1 MSTQIA
7 TAGRAVPEAHHLAG
21 LLAPSRP
28 PRRAGALAAS
38 ATFGRR
44 AILKIKHEP
53 SQLTDVIAIPVVFT
67 LMFTYLFGGA
77 LAGSPGRYLPF
88 LLPGTL
94 VMAVLLVSMY
104 AGIGLSTD
112 VAKGITGRFR
122 SLPVWGPAPVAGAV
136 LGDVA
141 RYLIAAGL
149 VTVLG
154 VIMGYRP
161 PGGAPGVLAGIGL
174 LLVFALCLSWAWT
187 ALGLVLRT
195 PQAVMSAG
203 TVVLFPLTLASNVF
217 VQPRTMPGWLQAFVR
232 VNPVSHL
239 VTAERGLLA
248 GHPAAGQIAWVL
260 LAAAALLA
268 IFTPLT
274 GYLYARR
281 A

>member
-1 MSTQIA
+1 MTNIITGAARPAPPGPLTA
-7 TAGRAVPEAHHLAG
+7 TLAFGYRALLKIRHVPE
-21 LLAPSRP
+21 
-28 PRRAGALAAS
+28 
-38 ATFGRR
+38 
-44 AILKIKHEP
+44 
-53 SQLTDVIAIPVVFT
+53 QLGDVIAIPVVFT

-104 AGIGLSTD
+104 AGISLNTD
-112 VAKGITGRFR
+112 MSKGITGRFR
-122 SLPVWGPAPVAGAV
+122 SLPIWRPAPVAGAL

-149 VTVLG
+149 VTGLG
-154 VIMGYRP
+154 VLMGYRP
-161 PGGAPGVLAGIGL
+161 PGGAPGMLAAIGL

-195 PQAVMSAG
+195 PQAVMSTG
-203 TVVLFPLTLASNVF
+203 TVVLFPLTLASNAF
-217 VQPRTMPGWLQAFVR
+217 VQPATMPGWLQAFVR

-239 VTAERGLLA
+239 ITAERGLLA
-248 GHPAAGQIAWVL
+248 GHPAAAQVAWVL
-260 LAAAALLA
+260 LAAAIMLTVFA
-268 IFTPLT
+268 PLT

>member
-1 MSTQIA
+1 
-7 TAGRAVPEAHHLAG
+7 
-21 LLAPSRP
+21 
-28 PRRAGALAAS
+28 
-38 ATFGRR
+38 
-44 AILKIKHEP
+44 
-53 SQLTDVIAIPVVFT
+53 VFT

-77 LAGSPGRYLPF
+77 LAGSPGQYLPF

-104 AGIGLSTD
+104 AGISLNTD

-122 SLPVWGPAPVAGAV
+122 SLPIWRPAPIAGAV
-136 LGDVA
+136 LGDLA
-141 RYLIAAGL
+141 RYLIAASL

-161 PGGAPGVLAGIGL
+161 SGGAPGVLGGIGL
-174 LLVFALCLSWAWT
+174 LLVFALCLSWVWT
-187 ALGLVLRT
+187 ALGLILRSA
-195 PQAVMSAG
+195 QAVMSVG

-239 VTAERGLLA
+239 VAAERGLLA

-268 IFTPLT
+268 VFAPLT

>member
-1 MSTQIA
+1 MTVIITGATRPEPPGAWTA
-7 TAGRAVPEAHHLAG
+7 TAAFGYRALLKIRHVPE
-21 LLAPSRP
+21 
-28 PRRAGALAAS
+28 
-38 ATFGRR
+38 
-44 AILKIKHEP
+44 
-53 SQLTDVIAIPVVFT
+53 QLFDVIAIPVVFT

-94 VMAVLLVSMY
+94 VMAVLLVTMY
-104 AGIGLSTD
+104 AGIGLNTD
-112 VAKGITGRFR
+112 VSKGITGRFR
-122 SLPVWGPAPVAGAV
+122 SLPVWRPAPVAGAIM
-136 LGDVA
+136 GDVA

-161 PGGAPGVLAGIGL
+161 AGGAPGVLAGTGL
-174 LLVFALCLSWAWT
+174 LLVFALGLSWAWT
-187 ALGLVLRT
+187 ALGLLLRT
-195 PQAVMSAG
+195 AQAVMSVG

-217 VQPRTMPGWLQAFVR
+217 VQPRTMPGWLQVFVR

-248 GHPAAGQIAWVL
+248 GHPADGQIAWVL

-268 IFTPLT
+268 VFAPLT
-274 GYLYARR
+274 GYLYTRR